1 MNKAL
6 LVVLLLAL
14 TAALVSLGLYSSKES
29 TPQTTEIPTPVYD
42 LWTHWKVENNKK
54 YGSEDETRVKIF
66 YQNYQKVMA
75 HQADPSRTYE
85 MGFTQFMDLT
95 PEEFKLKYL
104 STQVPTTPAT
114 VKILSTDGLPSSVD
128 WRTKG
133 AVTPIKNQGQ
143 CGSCWAFS
151 TTGSL
156 EGRCFLD
163 GFGLHAFSEQQL
175 VDCSGSYGNQGCS
188 GGLMNNA
195 WKYLEKNCLSYEGEY
210 PYTAVGGTCK
220 SKKGENK
227 ITTFTAVKA
236 GNVDQLAAGAAQ
248 QPVSVAV
255 DAQNWQLYSSGV
267 FSNCGTS
274 LDHGVLLV
282 GYTSDAWIVKNSW
295 GASWG
300 ENGFIRIKR
309 GNTCGI
315 ANAASYP
322 DKCVKC

>member
-29 TPQTTEIPTPVYD
+29 TPQTTEIPTTVYD

-54 YGSEDETRVKIF
+54 YGSEDEARVKIF

-163 GFGLHAFSEQQL
+163 GLDYMLSLNNNWLIVQ
-175 VDCSGSYGNQGCS
+175 V
-188 GGLMNNA
+188 LMEI
-195 WKYLEKNCLSYEGEY
+195 K
-210 PYTAVGGTCK
+210 
-220 SKKGENK
+220 
-227 ITTFTAVKA
+227 
-236 GNVDQLAAGAAQ
+236 
-248 QPVSVAV
+248 VAV
-255 DAQNWQLYSSGV
+255 
-267 FSNCGTS
+267 
-274 LDHGVLLV
+274 V
-282 GYTSDAWIVKNSW
+282 G
-295 GASWG
+295 
-300 ENGFIRIKR
+300 
-309 GNTCGI
+309 
-315 ANAASYP
+315 
-322 DKCVKC
+322 